1 MNKLLRFF
9 LLQVCVCVFATVP
22 LYAQSPEEIKFYR
35 DAFAT
40 VANNY
45 RTAIRQHLPMRD
57 RQILDRIRFKFSP
70 SQEFF
75 AVAYIDDREQRV
87 IEVSFGFLV
96 LMENITFAY
105 AVSGEASDEECF
117 WHYLDAAGQALL
129 KNTRRRLSGSKQRDL
144 VPFFHHYVQEDGFGC
159 ELISVRDLRNP
170 AARDFI
176 PGGMDSVLAI
186 LVGHEVGHHLLGHL
200 DRGAARTLHQSRR
213 FENAAD
219 IWAVEHAFSV
229 GINPFPA
236 IPLWAFFS
244 IIGGTD
250 IGAEVESSHP
260 LGIKRWAGAVD
271 KIIGKMQTEEYERKF
286 GSIPEDEWDGVFL
299 VRDRVFRALGLLGLN
314 H

>member
-1 MNKLLRFF
+1 MNKLLRLF
-9 LLQVCVCVFATVP
+9 LLQVCVCVFASVP
-22 LYAQSPEEIKFYR
+22 LYAQSPEEIQFYR
-35 DAFAT
+35 DAYAK

-45 RTAIRQHLPMRD
+45 RTAIRQYLPMTD
-57 RQILDRIRFKFSP
+57 RRILDRIRFKFSS

-105 AVSGEASDEECF
+105 AASGEASDEECF

-129 KNTRRRLSGSKQRDL
+129 ENTRRRLSGSKQRDL

-186 LVGHEVGHHLLGHL
+186 LIGHEVAHHLLGHL
-200 DRGAARTLHQSRR
+200 DRGGAARCISHAALRPPQTFGRLNTHLVSELIPFRRFLCGHFSRSLVARTL
-213 FENAAD
+213 E
-219 IWAVEHAFSV
+219 
-229 GINPFPA
+229 PK
-236 IPLWAFFS
+236 
-244 IIGGTD
+244 
-250 IGAEVESSHP
+250 SSH
-260 LGIKRWAGAVD
+260 R
-271 KIIGKMQTEEYERKF
+271 
-286 GSIPEDEWDGVFL
+286 IPWELSDGL
-299 VRDRVFRALGLLGLN
+299 VPWTRL
-314 H
+314 